1 MPRKIRELIGD
12 LRRAGFVSRPGKGD
26 HTYWTHPEVPTAQ
39 VSLDGKPGADAKRYQ
54 EQQVRQAIAQV
65 ERRLAERREQERRQ
79 P

>member
-54 EQQVRQAIAQV
+54 EQQVRQVIAQV
-65 ERRLAERREQERRQ
+65 ERRLAERREQERQQ